1 MVTVCQDTQFYLI
14 GGPTMKT
21 QATSKYSLKQ
31 QEQSL
36 HSDIFGAVDAFRGRS
51 LITNDAPSSGSLSVG
66 LIAASLVIVTALISS
81 SNPGQFINSEGLL
94 IVFGGTIA
102 STLIQFSISDLRRA
116 FASLHNSCAQ
126 AICPPH
132 ERIETMLE
140 LSQRVKQNGLL
151 TLEDQA
157 SGESDRF
164 FRLGL
169 MLVVDGRSTD
179 DIKRILINEIESSRQ
194 LSMRSVQVWETMGNF
209 APAMGLIGTLLGLIQ
224 MLGSLGNG
232 ASLGAS
238 MAMALVSTLYG
249 SVGANLFFFPIAGK
263 LRGDAEERERCKLIT
278 LEGVLSFACLEN
290 PAMLEQRFES
300 FSRV

>member
-1 MVTVCQDTQFYLI
+1 
-14 GGPTMKT
+14 MKT
-21 QATSKYSLKQ
+21 EANSSYSLKHQ
-31 QEQSL
+31 GPSPTPNPFEL
-36 HSDIFGAVDAFRGRS
+36 GNPLRGRS
-51 LITNDAPSSGSLSVG
+51 LITNDSPSTGSLSVG
-66 LIAASLVIVTALISS
+66 LIAAGLVLLGALLSS
-81 SNPGQFINSEGLL
+81 SHPQQFINLEGLL

-116 FASLHNSCAQ
+116 IASLHNSCTHLT
-126 AICPPH
+126 CPPH

-169 MLVVDGRSTD
+169 MLVVDGRSTE

-194 LSMRSVQVWETMGNF
+194 LSLRSVQVWETMGNF

-232 ASLGAS
+232 AGLGAS
-238 MAMALVSTLYG
+238 MAMALVATLYG

-278 LEGVLSFACLEN
+278 LEGVLSFARLEN

-300 FSRV
+300 FSRA